1 MTSGLIESLAPPG
14 PGVDVDGWSARL
26 AGRLLGRAVLVIG
39 GRPHRLREVEVYL
52 RAPHHPDPFA
62 HAHPV
67 QQRVAGWY
75 FHRAGAGGY
84 RGGTFK
90 GLDLSC
96 GAPGVFGGVL
106 LRSVEG
112 ASGLVDGSCNVVDH
126 LLRVGGFESVAAL
139 DAAIGGRRADD
150 RSSPLWVADGIDG
163 IGGMDVPDDTD
174 GILAT
179 ARVGL
184 TLKRAGQ
191 APTMPAY
198 LGQRLRFSSRPRRIK
213 KGRVQTVLALHA
225 AGAPVGAIVERTGSP
240 RRAVE
245 RAVAAYEAGRAAAVV
260 APYVGRGLRTAEL
273 CRVLGACDAL
283 YGSGAQK
290 QGPWLPHGTEPSG

>member
-1 MTSGLIESLAPPG
+1 MADSLIEALEPPG
-14 PGVDVDGWSARL
+14 PGVDVDGWAGAL
-26 AGRLLGRAVLVIG
+26 AKRLLRETVLMIG
-39 GRPHRLREVEVYL
+39 GQRHRLREVEIYL

-75 FHRAGAGGY
+75 FHRAGGGGY

-96 GAPGVFGGVL
+96 GAPGVYGGVL

-112 ASGLVDGSCNVVDH
+112 PGGLVDGSCNVVDH

-139 DAAIGGRRADD
+139 DEAIGGRRADD
-150 RSSPLWVADGIDG
+150 PASPLRLDGIDG
-163 IGGMDVPDDTD
+163 IDGMHGTD

-184 TLKRAGQ
+184 TLKRAGGE
-191 APTMPAY
+191 PTMPAY
-198 LGQRLRFSSRPRRIK
+198 IGRRLRFLTRPGQIK
-213 KGRVQTVLALHA
+213 KGRVQTLLALHA
-225 AGAPVGAIVERTGSP
+225 AGESVEAIAARTGSP
-240 RRAVE
+240 RSAIE
-245 RAVAAYEAGRAAAVV
+245 RAVAAYEAGRAALGFASFI
-260 APYVGRGLRTAEL
+260 GRALRTAEL
-273 CRVLGACDAL
+273 CRVLGAWDAV

-290 QGPWLPHGTEPSG
+290 QGPWLPQGTEPSG